1 MSDDWTRE
9 EVEAA
14 VADYIEMLSK
24 ELRGERYNKA
34 DHNRR
39 LGQLL
44 RNRSRG
50 SIEFKHQN
58 ISAILIDLGYPY
70 IEGYKPRS
78 NYQDLLLDVVSERL
92 AAARALQQM
101 AEVAVD
107 SPVVAQPRVVD
118 LLAMRVN
125 PPVRQ
130 ELPRRIMEKNGAAQA
145 KVSRIT
151 NYLERESR
159 NRELGRAGEEIVVRF
174 EHERLWRAGKK
185 ALAERIEHVSV
196 SQGDGLGYDVLSFD
210 ETGQERLIEVKTTRF
225 GSMTPFFVS
234 ANEVT
239 VSDQRADVYYLYRLY
254 DFRDDP
260 RLFVLDGAL
269 ATNCDLKAT
278 QFRASIG

>member
-1 MSDDWTRE
+1 
-9 EVEAA
+9 
-14 VADYIEMLSK
+14 
-24 ELRGERYNKA
+24 
-34 DHNRR
+34 
-39 LGQLL
+39 
-44 RNRSRG
+44 
-50 SIEFKHQN
+50 
-58 ISAILIDLGYPY
+58 
-70 IEGYKPRS
+70 
-78 NYQDLLLDVVSERL
+78 
-92 AAARALQQM
+92 
-101 AEVAVD
+101 
-107 SPVVAQPRVVD
+107 
-118 LLAMRVN
+118 
-125 PPVRQ
+125 
-130 ELPRRIMEKNGAAQA
+130 MEKNGAAQA